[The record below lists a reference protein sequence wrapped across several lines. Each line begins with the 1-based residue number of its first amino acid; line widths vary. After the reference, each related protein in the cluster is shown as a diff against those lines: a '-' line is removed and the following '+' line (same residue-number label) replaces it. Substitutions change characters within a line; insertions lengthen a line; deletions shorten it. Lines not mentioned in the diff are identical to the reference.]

1 MSQRKLLPNEIEFL
15 RAAMNAN
22 PKDVNIRLR
31 EGEYQYGLVKAIA
44 AFQLELH
51 FPDVRDIIRRTYGE
65 EKANDIQFVRKIQ
78 TILKKLEK
86 SGIVRILPKKRPWEL
101 QRYGIEGFRF
111 QDNDRNAVVLA
122 TVQQFEQSQNL
133 LHSRL
138 SDRATARVNYVRLC
152 MFVLTALLSY
162 VAVVWALFQPIVN
175 PLVFVSAL
183 SASVVCSIW
192 AGKLL
197 SQR

>member
-1 MSQRKLLPNEIEFL
+1 LPSEIEFL
-15 RAAMNAN
+15 QAAVSADSR
-22 PKDVNIRLR
+22 DVNIRLR
-31 EGEYQYGLVKAIA
+31 EGEYQYGLVKVIA
-44 AFQLELH
+44 AFQLELC
-51 FPDVRDIIRRTYGE
+51 FPDVRDIIRRTYGD

-101 QRYGIEGFRF
+101 QRYGVEGFRF
-111 QDNDRNAVVLA
+111 RDSDRNVVVLA
-122 TVQQFEQSQNL
+122 AAQQFERARNL
-133 LHSRL
+133 LRSRL
-138 SDRATARVNYVRLC
+138 SDQATVKVNYLKLC
-152 MFVLTALLSY
+152 MFMSITLLSY
-162 VAVVWALFQPIVN
+162 AAVAWALFQPIIN
-175 PLVFVSAL
+175 PLVFVPAL